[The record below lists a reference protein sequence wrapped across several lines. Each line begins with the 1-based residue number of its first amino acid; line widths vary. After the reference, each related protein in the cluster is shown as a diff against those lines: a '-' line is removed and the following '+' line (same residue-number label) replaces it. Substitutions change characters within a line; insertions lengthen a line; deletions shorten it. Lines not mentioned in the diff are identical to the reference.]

1 MMDIQVTLTTTP
13 KQKPAQDKLKF
24 GHNFTD
30 HMFLMNYEAGKGWHN
45 PRIVPYGPIPM
56 DPSSSCFHYAQE
68 IFEGM
73 KAYRTA
79 DGKIQFFR
87 PEENFKRLNSSCERL
102 VIPKLDEALLLEGL
116 KKLVEIDK
124 DWVPDAP
131 ASLYIRPFVI
141 ANQEVLGVHPS
152 VNYLY
157 CVILSPSGA
166 YYASGL
172 APVKIYVEARYVRA
186 SKGGMGACKTGGNYA
201 ASLIA
206 QEEAERQGYSQ
217 VLWLDGVERK
227 YVEEVGAMNVF
238 FKIGDEIVTP
248 ELDGSILPGITRKSV
263 IQLLKSWNM
272 NVAERKLS
280 VEELET
286 AAKNGTLKEAFG
298 TGTAAVISPIGEL
311 KVGDT
316 VTVINNNEIG
326 ELSQKL
332 YNTLT
337 DIQWSRI
344 PDPFGWITPCC

>member
-1 MMDIQVTLTTTP
+1 M
-13 KQKPAQDKLKF
+13 
-24 GHNFTD
+24 
-30 HMFLMNYEAGKGWHN
+30 
-45 PRIVPYGPIPM
+45 
-56 DPSSSCFHYAQE
+56 
-68 IFEGM
+68 
-73 KAYRTA
+73 
-79 DGKIQFFR
+79 
-87 PEENFKRLNSSCERL
+87 
-102 VIPKLDEALLLEGL
+102 
-116 KKLVEIDK
+116 
-124 DWVPDAP
+124 
-131 ASLYIRPFVI
+131 
-141 ANQEVLGVHPS
+141 
-152 VNYLY
+152 
-157 CVILSPSGA
+157 
-166 YYASGL
+166 
-172 APVKIYVEARYVRA
+172 
-186 SKGGMGACKTGGNYA
+186 
-201 ASLIA
+201 
-206 QEEAERQGYSQ
+206 
-217 VLWLDGVERK
+217 
-227 YVEEVGAMNVF
+227 

-272 NVAERKLS
+272 NVTERKLS